1 MEYFIIF
8 FKLTRIEIYDI
19 HFCFLVLNF
28 SDFKCKFFHSFT
40 YPVLDFSKNSPFF
53 VAQMKQIIIAIDGFS
68 STGKSTLAK
77 QVAKHLGYTYVD
89 SGAMY
94 RAITLYFIRN
104 NVDLTSDLEVK
115 NALSKI
121 VLHFD
126 QNQICL
132 NQENV
137 DVEVREMRVSNLVS
151 EVSALEAVRH
161 FAVAQ
166 QQFLGKQK
174 GIVMDGRDIGTT
186 VFPDAELKIYLTA
199 DVEIRA
205 QRRYEELLQKD
216 ASIDFNVVAENLK
229 HRDLIDST
237 RSVSPLRQADD
248 AVVLDNSALTFE
260 QTIEAALVLA
270 QAKINS

>member
-1 MEYFIIF
+1 
-8 FKLTRIEIYDI
+8 
-19 HFCFLVLNF
+19 
-28 SDFKCKFFHSFT
+28 
-40 YPVLDFSKNSPFF
+40 
-53 VAQMKQIIIAIDGFS
+53 
-68 STGKSTLAK
+68 
-77 QVAKHLGYTYVD
+77 
-89 SGAMY
+89 
-94 RAITLYFIRN
+94 
-104 NVDLTSDLEVK
+104 
-115 NALSKI
+115 
-121 VLHFD
+121 
-126 QNQICL
+126 
-132 NQENV
+132 
-137 DVEVREMRVSNLVS
+137 
-151 EVSALEAVRH
+151 
-161 FAVAQ
+161 
-166 QQFLGKQK
+166 
-174 GIVMDGRDIGTT
+174 MDGRDIGST

>member
-1 MEYFIIF
+1 
-8 FKLTRIEIYDI
+8 
-19 HFCFLVLNF
+19 
-28 SDFKCKFFHSFT
+28 
-40 YPVLDFSKNSPFF
+40 
-53 VAQMKQIIIAIDGFS
+53 
-68 STGKSTLAK
+68 
-77 QVAKHLGYTYVD
+77 
-89 SGAMY
+89 MY

-104 NVDLTSDLEVK
+104 NVDLKSEQEVQ
-115 NALSKI
+115 NALSNI

-137 DVEVREMRVSNLVS
+137 DAEVREMSVSNLVS

-166 QQFLGKQK
+166 QQLLGKQK